1 MMNNDEKMRE
11 EYNLKKEKL
20 SPIIQKDEQLF
31 PLNKETIEKINK
43 YIEKNGFD
51 KKVQDIEDFVME
63 YGLLSDITKWTTKV
77 KGAHIEKEEDAIIDW
92 TKKHKYLWAIASFA
106 EDVKDANIE
115 KLTRA
120 ALKHGQAPGMYGFDW
135 FVFMVNKRDDHS
147 KALEIVE
154 RVVRREGSK
163 KDLETF
169 EDYRRLNKAEIEQHE
184 FKFLTDVAKGKY
196 SNDNEN
202 E

>member
-1 MMNNDEKMRE
+1 MMNNDEKMME

-31 PLNKETIEKINK
+31 PLSNTKHKINE

-51 KKVQDIEDFVME
+51 KQVQDVEDFVME
-63 YGLLSDITKWTTKV
+63 YGDIDDIWNWFLYV
-77 KGAHIEKEEDAIIDW
+77 KGAHVEKVEDAIINY
-92 TKKHKYLWAIASFA
+92 TKKVKNSWAIGFFA
-106 EDVKDANIE
+106 RDAKDANIE

-120 ALKHGQAPGMYGFDW
+120 ALKYGQAPGMYGFDW
-135 FVFMVNKRDDHS
+135 FVFMVNKRDDYS

-154 RVVRREGSK
+154 RVVRREGAK
-163 KDLETF
+163 KDLKCFETYMGI
-169 EDYRRLNKAEIEQHE
+169 DKDEIELMTL
-184 FKFLTDVAKGKY
+184 KFLTDVAKGKY